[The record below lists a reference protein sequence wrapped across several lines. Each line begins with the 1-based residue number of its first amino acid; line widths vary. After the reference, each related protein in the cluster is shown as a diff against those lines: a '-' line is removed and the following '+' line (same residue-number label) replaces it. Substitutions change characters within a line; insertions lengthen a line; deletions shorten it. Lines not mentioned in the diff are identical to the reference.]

1 MLCCQTSVLHKPR
14 ILWRSLLTSS
24 KSAFVNLYALENP
37 LNYEYSVPDH
47 CVVEQAP
54 CSLVCGIGPLALWS
68 MKWLHFPSRKNGAW
82 AMEQLVR
89 ACLSF
94 VSRTVS
100 ARFWNTKGQ
109 PQYGR
114 YSQRGTFHCLSLAQY
129 ALLNV
134 FIVLVFQFH
143 IILNEKFSSPGKI
156 HQIWQKCF

>member
-68 MKWLHFPSRKNGAW
+68 MKWLHFPSRKTVLEPWNSLSELVYLLYP
-82 AMEQLVR
+82 EQ
-89 ACLSF
+89 S
-94 VSRTVS
+94 
-100 ARFWNTKGQ
+100 
-109 PQYGR
+109 
-114 YSQRGTFHCLSLAQY
+114 
-129 ALLNV
+129 
-134 FIVLVFQFH
+134 VLVFGTPRDNH
-143 IILNEKFSSPGKI
+143 NMGGI
-156 HQIWQKCF
+156 HSEAPFTVCLWPNMLC

>member
-1 MLCCQTSVLHKPR
+1 MLCCHTSVLHKPR

-68 MKWLHFPSRKNGAW
+68 MKWLHFPSPEKIAL

-94 VSRTVS
+94 VSRT
-100 ARFWNTKGQ
+100 ARCWFLEHQGTTTIWERAGIHSEAPFTVCLVPNWFWQ
-109 PQYGR
+109 IC
-114 YSQRGTFHCLSLAQY
+114 SVECFHH
-129 ALLNV
+129 
-134 FIVLVFQFH
+134 FH
-143 IILNEKFSSPGKI
+143 ISISFITE
-156 HQIWQKCF
+156 